1 MSTRSQDP
9 LHSPT
14 APLKSQSNFVT
25 HKPHLA
31 TPLLNTLTNGLPSC
45 LDRIPSPYTIRSG
58 GRLSLQALP
67 CSFSCS
73 HSGLTSIEH
82 TRTCLLLDHLL
93 FTVPRE
99 YLLETS
105 LAYCPTSHGSLG
117 QRPRQPP
124 LSTLLNSTAPPPPS
138 TRLPPHPSPSVTP
151 LLFSMSALC
160 FSFSPSSCT
169 IWIIFICLNLPT
181 SLKCKLHSFVLLS
194 LGPRTTVPGTRRVLN
209 IYLSNKLMVQSIKII
224 PET

>member
-1 MSTRSQDP
+1 M
-9 LHSPT
+9 LHIN
-14 APLKSQSNFVT
+14 L
-25 HKPHLA
+25 
-31 TPLLNTLTNGLPSC
+31 TLP
-45 LDRIPSPYTIRSG
+45 
-58 GRLSLQALP
+58 LP
-67 CSFSCS
+67 CSIPSQMVCHHAWIGSQVLIRFDLVADSPSKLFLAFSPAATLAS
-73 HSGLTSIEH
+73 QFLKHA
-82 TRTCLLLDHLL
+82 RTCLLLDHLL

-169 IWIIFICLNLPT
+169 IWDY
-181 SLKCKLHSFVLLS
+181 
-194 LGPRTTVPGTRRVLN
+194 
-209 IYLSNKLMVQSIKII
+209 IYLFKSAS
-224 PET
+224 PH